1 MQSANCYFKIS
12 NKSRFEHCLGTA
24 HLCGKLIDT
33 LKKSEEKKPKRKRI
47 KITKEESLCVKI
59 AGLCHDLG
67 HGPFSHFFDGVFIP
81 YMIENKKIPGPAW
94 KHEDASCKLFELMVK
109 SNDGVDKKFN
119 DKFGSEK
126 DKYINFIKDL
136 MLGL

>member
-33 LKKSEEKKPKRKRI
+33 LKKSEKKKPKPERI
-47 KITKEESLCVKI
+47 KITKEESLCIKI

-67 HGPFSHFFDGVFIP
+67 HGPFSHFFDGVYIP
-81 YMIENKKIPGPAW
+81 YMNKKSKISGPAW
-94 KHEDASCKLFELMVK
+94 KHEDASCKLFELIVTSTGVK
-109 SNDGVDKKFN
+109 EVFN

-126 DKYINFIKDL
+126 DKYIDFIKDL
-136 MLGL
+136 ILGL